1 MPATM
6 KNLVI
11 RPADVSLNP
20 LGATSG
26 VAGAEVTVAADRDVA
41 LSDGTFIAGGVPIV
55 ATSMPATGLSVP
67 VLANDDP
74 SITTGAGFSL
84 VVTARY
90 SPRRGMHGQ
99 PQDLVRRIVITSAD
113 PANVNFA
120 DAQPVRLVPFYMRPS
135 EYVAYLETTLSQ
147 AQTDL
152 TAAQSTVA
160 AQTQTIA
167 AVQARNASQ
176 AATISDLQAQS
187 AALTRQVK
195 QLQDQVAY
203 LIAHGGTPPV
213 TSPSTPDVTAT
224 DLGSGV
230 LDLTGPGVTVNTDG
244 TLTLTGTNVAS
255 DGAVVT
261 II

>member
-1 MPATM
+1 MSTM

-67 VLANDDP
+67 ILANDDP
-74 SITTGAGFSL
+74 NITTGAGFSL

-120 DAQPVRLVPFYMRPS
+120 DAKPVRLVPFYMRPS
-135 EYVAYLETTLSQ
+135 EYVTYLETTLSQ

-176 AATISDLQAQS
+176 AATISGLQAEVAQAQAQIVRLTQS
-187 AALTRQVK
+187 LT
-195 QLQDQVAY
+195 QD
-203 LIAHGGTPPV
+203 LILVGDGPPAVMGGEIM
-213 TSPSTPDVTAT
+213 T
-224 DLGSGV
+224 DLYY
-230 LDLTGPGVTVNTDG
+230 DQTTGDVWQF
-244 TLTLTGTNVAS
+244 A
-255 DGAVVT
+255 
-261 II
+261 

>member
-1 MPATM
+1 MSAVM
-6 KNLVI
+6 KNLII
-11 RPADVSLNP
+11 RPVDVSLNP

-26 VAGAEVTVAADRDVA
+26 VAGVEVTVAADRDVA
-41 LSDGTFIAGGVPIV
+41 LTDGTFIAGGVPIV

-67 VLANDDP
+67 ILANDDP

-90 SPRRGMHGQ
+90 SPRIGVHGR
-99 PQDLVRRIVITSAD
+99 PREMVRRILITSAD
-113 PANVNFA
+113 PDVVNFA
-120 DAQPVRLVPFYMRPS
+120 ETKPVRLVPYYMRPS
-135 EYVAYLETTLSQ
+135 EYVASLE
-147 AQTDL
+147 AQ
-152 TAAQSTVA
+152 VA
-160 AQTQTIA
+160 A
-167 AVQARNASQ
+167 
-176 AATISDLQAQS
+176 LE
-187 AALTRQVK
+187 RQVK
-195 QLQDQVAY
+195 SLQDEVAY

-224 DLGSGV
+224 DLGGGV

-244 TLTLTGTNVAS
+244 TLTLTGTNIAS